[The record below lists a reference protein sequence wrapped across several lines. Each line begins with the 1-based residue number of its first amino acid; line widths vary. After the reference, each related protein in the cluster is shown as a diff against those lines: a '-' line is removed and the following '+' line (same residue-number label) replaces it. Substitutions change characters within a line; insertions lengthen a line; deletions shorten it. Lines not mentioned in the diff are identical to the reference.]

1 MQTKNFVIF
10 IKCLQHDVFSPV
22 FLKMLCSRRLIC
34 YKTVVFELIM
44 ANELDSFGHS
54 LAVCTYLF
62 GPTMRGCFF
71 SAATA
76 NVNFYFQYVEKD
88 AIQNRNGIT
97 HTMFIATTYT
107 MWTCMWLRLN
117 AVHLYRASGNI
128 LLLFVGRCAIIASQW
143 EGNVEKKDWWRKSER
158 QTERVRWS
166 ATTALWTN
174 PTKLKEGNEPKM
186 KSLIKWDG

>member
-1 MQTKNFVIF
+1 MRTKNFVIF
-10 IKCLQHDVFSPV
+10 IKCFQHDAFSRP
-22 FLKMLCSRRLIC
+22 KIWKC
-34 YKTVVFELIM
+34 YVRGGSFATKHFIFELIM

-62 GPTMRGCFF
+62 GPAMRGCFF
-71 SAATA
+71 LAATA

-88 AIQNRNGIT
+88 AIQNRNEIT

-117 AVHLYRASGNI
+117 GVHLYRASGNI

-143 EGNVEKKDWWRKSER
+143 EGNVGKKDWWRKSER
-158 QTERVRWS
+158 
-166 ATTALWTN
+166 
-174 PTKLKEGNEPKM
+174 
-186 KSLIKWDG
+186 